1 MSKHTKMLIILF
13 TPIIGLLYLS
23 VWSLFDKS
31 FRDASFDIEMVFW
44 GMYQGITVGALLTFL
59 LL

>member
-1 MSKHTKMLIILF
+1 MNSHKITMTILL
-13 TPIIGLLYLS
+13 TPVIGALYLS